1 MKKSLLALAVL
12 AASGAAMAQSTVTL
26 YGIGDVYF
34 GSNRVDKGDGN
45 GKLSQTVLNSGAING
60 SRWGLK
66 GSEDLGNGLKANF
79 NFESGFS
86 MDSGAQ
92 GQGALFGRQAWVG
105 LSGGFGAVQLG
116 RMSTAIFNVAGP
128 SNAMFDSGA
137 LSPLGNI
144 GRVNDN
150 GNSTLVNGA
159 LVATG
164 NSLRYNNAI
173 SYTTPSMSGFAG
185 TLQYAMGENKTAT
198 TSADS
203 AMGLGLSYTGGA
215 LGVQLG
221 YQVES
226 CEAIGAATGTGARNC
241 LGTDDRK
248 FTLLG
253 AEYDF
258 GAVVLKGSYGRAAN
272 IAGRDGANSNEYQ
285 IGVDVPVS
293 TAIVLSASYAKAED
307 NGTQSAFVNAAGT
320 GDVSR
325 EGFGIGAK
333 YIMSK
338 RTYIYGGYETDKQTQ
353 SNVADYKHSLFAIGV
368 NHKF

>member
-86 MDSGAQ
+86 MDSGLQ